1 MLYDLVSN
9 PWINWDARMKR
20 WNKRKRI
27 HNCFQHQWSLEWIDR
42 HLWNEKKINVECIAL
57 IVQVWLMAIYRGMK
71 MCYTHISEF
80 WIIFRR
86 KTFKRIIA
94 YQEFSKLPLWFILSH
109 VRVNAKLFSLMNSNN
124 STATVRKGC
133 LQATIHCLRHFV
145 RKFCTAFQFGMKSW
159 QTNPLKLNIIIHT
172 LELYAL

>member
-1 MLYDLVSN
+1 MIKTIGCIYVVWPSKQPLNQLGRTSETMKQAEKDSQLLS
-9 PWINWDARMKR
+9 ASMQLRMNRQAPVK
-20 WNKRKRI
+20 W
-27 HNCFQHQWSLEWIDR
+27 
-42 HLWNEKKINVECIAL
+42 KKIDVECIIL
-57 IVQVWLMAIYRGMK
+57 IVQVRLMAIYRGME

-86 KTFKRIIA
+86 KIFKRIIA
-94 YQEFSKLPLWFILSH
+94 YQEFSKLPFWFILSH

-145 RKFCTAFQFGMKSW
+145 SKFCIAF
-159 QTNPLKLNIIIHT
+159 
-172 LELYAL
+172 